1 MRTTLSRRLI
11 AGAAAMLISCAAGA
25 QEWIMASGYPDANF
39 HTKNIREF
47 IADVDKSTGG
57 KLKITLNSND
67 TLIKLD
73 GIKRAVQAG
82 QIPIGEIRLG
92 VYGNEDPMY
101 ILAGLP
107 FIAPDYASAWL
118 LKDVQKGYFDE
129 LFAKNGMKILYY
141 APWPGQG
148 FYTRF
153 PVGASADFKG
163 KKLRIYSTAT
173 QKMGEMLG
181 FNATILPFAEIP
193 QAFSTG
199 LIEALFTSPQTGID
213 IQAWDN
219 TSHFTYAGA
228 IFSKN
233 AVIVNLRS
241 WNRLDADTR
250 KAVLDAAARAELRG
264 WEMSADTTRAQI
276 KILAGNGMTTANAP
290 SSVIAEMKKIG
301 QEMVKGWK
309 KDASPEAVKVL
320 ERYLSLIE

>member
-1 MRTTLSRRLI
+1 
-11 AGAAAMLISCAAGA
+11 
-25 QEWIMASGYPDANF
+25 MASGYPDSNF
-39 HTKNIREF
+39 HTKNIRAF
-47 IADVDKSTGG
+47 IEDVAESTSVDI
-57 KLKITLNSND
+57 KLNSND

-73 GIKRAVQAG
+73 GIKTALQRG

-118 LKDVQKGYFDE
+118 LKDLQKAYFDG
-129 LFAKNGMKILYY
+129 LFEEAGLRILYY
-141 APWPGQG
+141 SPWPGQG
-148 FYTRF
+148 FYTKF
-153 PVGASADFKG
+153 PVDGVAAFDG

-173 QKMGEMLG
+173 QQMGEMLG

-233 AVIVNLRS
+233 AVVVSERYFGALS
-241 WNRLDADTR
+241 PEDQAGLLA
-250 KAVLDAAARAELRG
+250 AAARAELRG
-264 WEMSADTTRAQI
+264 WEMSAETTAAQ
-276 KILAGNGMTTANAP
+276 LEVLEENGMTVVNAP
-290 SSVIAEMKKIG
+290 DEVVARMREIG
-301 QEMVKGWK
+301 VAMMESWRES
-309 KDASPEAVKVL
+309 ASPEANAVL
-320 ERYLSLIE
+320 DRFLAMQ